1 MAAKCRYCSQAYGDP
16 VGHYYDC
23 PELADDP
30 WALDDAVALAEDIE
44 LERGRIGRAD
54 ARMQRWHEYREAGLV
69 GG

>member
-1 MAAKCRYCSQAYGDP
+1 MAGKCRYCSQAYGDP

-23 PELADDP
+23 VGLASDP
-30 WALDDAVALAEDIE
+30 QARDDAVALAEDIE

-54 ARMQRWHEYREAGLV
+54 ARMQRWNHYHEAGLL